1 MASSYKRLTLKRF
14 PRVQERETAEA
25 RYWRNF
31 TNPEVQT
38 HNAPVSCVH
47 FSATAPHDF
56 AITCSTHVSLHA
68 AATGRQVRSV
78 GRFDHVAYSA
88 QLRSDGKLM
97 GTGDHTGT
105 VKVIDVKTKGILR
118 AFREHKAPTRAVRW
132 SCDGLRLASGSDDKT
147 LRLWDLPTSTAVQ
160 VREGHTDY
168 VRALAASPSS
178 ADTWI
183 SGSYDH
189 TVRMWDTRQPKG
201 NVLELS
207 HGAPVEAC
215 LFLPGGGLCVSA
227 GGNEVKVW
235 DLLGGGGQGRL
246 LHTLANHQ
254 KTVTCL
260 ALDGT
265 GSRLLT
271 GGLDRHVKIYNL
283 ENFKVGTSLSMKSC
297 TVVVLLILDGDSHFF
312 PLLLDA
318 DTAESLQAPSVGAT
332 SDQEYDRCSRSE
344 RPIKCSMAALQC
356 RSTMYFNRGKTEGPG
371 EGDVKVTA
379 MKNRA
384 LASYDESLRKYRFR
398 EALDRGLATRNPLVV
413 ASLLEALTERGAL
426 EKALS
431 GRDAKGL
438 EPVLA
443 YLTKHLANPRHTEQL
458 TGVTSSVLD
467 MYGDVVVSSPTALAL
482 LAKLQAQVKR
492 EVGFQKDMLS
502 MLGAMD
508 GVVCAAGDG
517 RGESPGASLPQIAS
531 GR

>member
-1 MASSYKRLTLKRF
+1 MSSSYKRLTIKRF

-38 HNAPVSCVH
+38 HNAPVSCIH

-56 AITCSTHVSLHA
+56 AVTCSTHVSLHA
-68 AATGRQVRSV
+68 AVTGRQIRSV

-105 VKVIDVKTKGILR
+105 VIDVKTKGILR
-118 AFREHKAPTRAVRW
+118 AFREHKAPTRVVRW
-132 SCDGLRLASGSDDKT
+132 SCDGLQLASGSDDKT

-160 VREGHTDY
+160 VRQGHADY

-178 ADTWI
+178 PDTWI

-189 TVRMWDTRQPKG
+189 TVKMWDTRQPKR

-227 GGNEVKVW
+227 GGNEVKASVW
-235 DLLGGGGQGRL
+235 DLLGGGGGRL

-283 ENFKVGTSLSMKSC
+283 ENFKVVHMLKY
-297 TVVVLLILDGDSHFF
+297 
-312 PLLLDA
+312 
-318 DTAESLQAPSVGAT
+318 QAPVLALALAPDNSSLVAAT
-332 SDQEYDRCSRSE
+332 TDRALTIR
-344 RPIKCSMAALQC
+344 RRDLRHAAALAEREMAKSGRIGGPVGSDGGP
-356 RSTMYFNRGKTEGPG
+356 RSVRTGTARYFNRGKTEGAG
-371 EGDVKVTA
+371 EGDVKVA
-379 MKNRA
+379 SRKSRA
-384 LASYDESLRKYRFR
+384 IASYDESLRKFRFR
-398 EALDRGLATRNPLVV
+398 EALDRGLATGSPLVV
-413 ASLLEALTERGAL
+413 AALLEALTERGAL

-431 GRDAKGL
+431 GRDAAGL
-438 EPVLA
+438 EPVVA
-443 YLTKHLANPRHTEQL
+443 YLARHLTNPRHTEQL
-458 TGVTSSVLD
+458 IAVTSSVLD
-467 MYGDVVVSSPTALAL
+467 MYGDVVASSPKALSL
-482 LAKLQAQVKR
+482 FAKLRAQVKR

-517 RGESPGASLPQIAS
+517 RGGDIGGVPP
-531 GR
+531 